1 MTARTRGPPWP
12 CGARCLPPIVGGV
25 IRRVRTRAL
34 GAVVAAVLLGGLL
47 GACGGGSPEAASSP
61 TPTPVVRTEAPVPT
75 PTACPGAAGKPGF
88 AWPKG
93 VPADLPVPP
102 SGTLGEQ
109 RVTPDGLQIVQ
120 FSTTTSLREGVVFLV
135 DNLARTGYTL
145 GRGDAEQ
152 TEADAPFVKADLRGV
167 FRMISRSTCQTD
179 WLLALTRRTTGGTG
193 SPLLPMR
200 PGAGSPSPLPF
211 G

>member
-1 MTARTRGPPWP
+1 MDERAGGPAAYRG
-12 CGARCLPPIVGGV
+12 RV
-25 IRRVRTRAL
+25 IPSVVRTRAM
-34 GAVVAAVLLGGLL
+34 GAAAAAALLGGVL

-61 TPTPVVRTEAPVPT
+61 TPTPVPRTEAPVPT

-135 DNLARTGYTL
+135 DNLAKTGYTL

>member
-1 MTARTRGPPWP
+1 MVRS
-12 CGARCLPPIVGGV
+12 V
-25 IRRVRTRAL
+25 IPSALASRAL
-34 GAVVAAVLLGGLL
+34 GAAVPAVVTALLLAGCSGD
-47 GACGGGSPEAASSP
+47 PEAAPAPSP
-61 TPTPVVRTEAPVPT
+61 TAAPQTVAPAATPEPCA
-75 PTACPGAAGKPGF
+75 GASAKPGF

-102 SGTLGEQ
+102 GGTLTEN
-109 RVTPDGLQIVQ
+109 RTTADGLTLVQ
-120 FSTTTSLREGVVFLV
+120 FSTAMSLREGVVFLV
-135 DNLARTGYTL
+135 DNLDKRGYTL

-152 TEADAPFVKADLRGV
+152 TEADAPFVKGDLRGV
-167 FRMISRSTCQTD
+167 FRMINRGTCATD

-193 SPLLPMR
+193 SPLLPAR

>member
-1 MTARTRGPPWP
+1 MA
-12 CGARCLPPIVGGV
+12 PIVSSVTPGAV
-25 IRRVRTRAL
+25 ASRAL
-34 GAVVAAVLLGGLL
+34 CAAVTALLLAGCSGD
-47 GACGGGSPEAASSP
+47 PEAAPAPSRSAP
-61 TPTPVVRTEAPVPT
+61 PETVAPVPPPT
-75 PTACPGAAGKPGF
+75 PCAGATAKPGF

-102 SGTLGEQ
+102 SSTLTEN
-109 RVTPDGLQIVQ
+109 RTTNDGLTLVQ
-120 FSTTTSLREGVVFLV
+120 FSTATSLREGVVFLV
-135 DNLARTGYTL
+135 DNLDKTGYTL

-152 TEADAPFVKADLRGV
+152 TEADAPFVKGDLRGV
-167 FRMISRSTCQTD
+167 FRMINRGACETD

-193 SPLLPMR
+193 SPLLPPR